1 MYRLK
6 RVGIIYNRSIE
17 AARLLAERLASD
29 LTSQGEDVWVYSTWE
44 EQESQ
49 TRTPGTELLISI
61 GGDGTILRV
70 ARIAAPHSVPILGI
84 NLGRLGFMTELPA
97 EEALEKVPLF
107 LDGGGWLEERAMLQ
121 AVIDGDVTANV
132 PSEPLHALNE
142 VLVGRGAVARVVNV
156 KTTIDGALFTT
167 YKADGLIVSTA
178 TGSTGY
184 ALAAGGPIIHPQ
196 SRDILLT
203 PLAAHL
209 IFDKALVI
217 PPESQI
223 QLQVET
229 DHEAIISVDGQ
240 VNLPLKNGDRIQVSL
255 SPYVVHFLR
264 AQPPTYFYDTLT
276 FRLKRLP

>member
-1 MYRLK
+1 MRKLRK
-6 RVGIIYNRSIE
+6 VGIIYNRNVD
-17 AARLLAERLASD
+17 AAKVLAEKLASD
-29 LTSQGEDVWVYSTWE
+29 LTSRGEEVWVCSTWQE
-44 EQESQ
+44 RESQ
-49 TRTPGTELLISI
+49 AKTPGAELLISI

-70 ARIAAPHSVPILGI
+70 ARIAAPYSVPILGI

-107 LDGGGWLEERAMLQ
+107 LDGGCWLEERAMIQ
-121 AVIDGDVTANV
+121 AVIDGDVTANI

-142 VLVGRGAVARVVNV
+142 ILVGRGAVARAVNV
-156 KTTIDGALFTT
+156 KTTIDGAFFTT

-196 SRDILLT
+196 SRDILLA

-209 IFDKALVI
+209 TFDKALVI

-229 DHEAIISVDGQ
+229 DHQAIISVDGQ
-240 VNLPLKNGDRIQVSL
+240 VNLPLKNGDRVQVSI
-255 SPYVVHFLR
+255 SPYVVRFLR
-264 AQPPTYFYDTLT
+264 AQPHTYFYDTLT